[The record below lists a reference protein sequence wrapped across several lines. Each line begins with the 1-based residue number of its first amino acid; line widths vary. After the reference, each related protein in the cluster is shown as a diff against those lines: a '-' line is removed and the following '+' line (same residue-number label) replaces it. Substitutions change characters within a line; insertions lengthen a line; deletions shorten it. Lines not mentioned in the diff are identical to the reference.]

1 MRILIA
7 PQPLEL
13 TQSHERKRGVVKVHA
28 AIAVCPHHVED
39 MPPA

>member
-13 TQSHERKRGVVKVHA
+13 AQSHERKRCVVKARGPTVWLRRTMA
-28 AIAVCPHHVED
+28 RMVG
-39 MPPA
+39 